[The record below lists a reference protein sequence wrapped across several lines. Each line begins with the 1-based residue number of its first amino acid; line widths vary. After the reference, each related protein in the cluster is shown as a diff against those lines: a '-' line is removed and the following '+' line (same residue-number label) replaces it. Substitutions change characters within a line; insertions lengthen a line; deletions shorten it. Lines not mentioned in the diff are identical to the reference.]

1 MKAGTLA
8 PPGTPPVA
16 EAGAGVHARR
26 VIFID
31 LARALAVG
39 LMVYGHT
46 ISALLAPEY
55 RSGPWYDAW
64 VFQRGLTS
72 SLFLLLSGFAFSIA
86 TTRHWA
92 SHMHLS
98 PAVIKRLR
106 RFTLFIVLG
115 YALHF
120 PVGQLS
126 QLSDIGPDRWRSF
139 LAVDV
144 LQLIGVMFI
153 LIQAL
158 VMISRSRRV
167 FMAVS
172 FVIAVLTI
180 TLTPTVWR
188 REWTDVLPLAVASY
202 LSPADGS
209 QFPLFPFGAS
219 VLIGAAAG
227 QLYARWGA
235 SHLTAFANRVLIGA
249 GAGLTVAALSAR
261 AAGLDVF
268 GPGPGSGIPGEF
280 MLRTGV
286 SLIIL
291 GLLAHASRAVT
302 HLPHVF
308 GAVAQESLLIYFVHL
323 CIVYGSVWNKGL
335 LQYFG
340 ETLMPLQTLPLVV
353 AIIAAM
359 VLLAWG
365 WNRLKHTWPLASRWV
380 MGVVMGTGVL
390 LLIV

>member
-1 MKAGTLA
+1 VKAGTLPA
-8 PPGTPPVA
+8 SAAPPVA

-31 LARALAVG
+31 LARALAVV

-92 SHMHLS
+92 AHMRVS
-98 PAVIKRLR
+98 PAVVKRLR
-106 RFTLFIVLG
+106 RFTLFIALG
-115 YALHF
+115 YVLHF
-120 PVGQLS
+120 PVGQLA
-126 QLSDIGPDRWRSF
+126 QLAGIGADRWRLF

-167 FMAVS
+167 FMAAS
-172 FVIAVLTI
+172 FVLAVLVI
-180 TLTPTVWR
+180 TLTPAVWR
-188 REWTDVLPLAVASY
+188 GEWTDIMPLALASY
-202 LSPADGS
+202 LSPASGS

-249 GAGLTVAALSAR
+249 GAGLALAALATR
-261 AAGLDVF
+261 AAGVDVF
-268 GPGPGSGIPGEF
+268 GPGAGSGIPGEF

-286 SLIIL
+286 SLVIL

-323 CIVYGSVWNKGL
+323 CIVYGSVWNRGL
-335 LQYFG
+335 VQYIG
-340 ETLMPLQTLPLVV
+340 ETLTPLHTVPIVV
-353 AIIAAM
+353 AMIATM

-365 WNRLKHTWPLASRWV
+365 WNRLKHTRPRTSRWV